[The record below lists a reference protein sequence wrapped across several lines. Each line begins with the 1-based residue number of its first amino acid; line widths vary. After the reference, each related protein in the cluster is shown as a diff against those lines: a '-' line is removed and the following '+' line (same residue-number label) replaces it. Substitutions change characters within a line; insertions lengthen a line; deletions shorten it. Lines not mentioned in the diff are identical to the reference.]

1 MDELDEL
8 FGQSPA
14 METVRESIR
23 RLVARQQ
30 PGRRLP
36 AILIQGQTGTGKGLV
51 AHLIHRLGPRARGP
65 FVDVN
70 CAAIPEAL
78 LEAELFGF
86 ERGAFTDARRAKAGL
101 FQTAHQGTLFLD
113 EIALLPEVLQAKLLT
128 VIEEGAVRRLGST
141 RSEPADAWI
150 VSATNADLP
159 AAIRDRRFREDLYH
173 RLAVL
178 TIKLP
183 PLREREGDTL
193 LLAERFLARVC
204 TDYGLPPKALTPDAR
219 ERLMAYSWPGNVREL
234 ANVIERAALQADGPT
249 VSARH
254 LELREEASLASGAAR
269 ALGGAPGASMD
280 DAMRDHL
287 RATLEQTGWNIS
299 RTAAILRISR
309 NTLRARI
316 EKLGLRSGVDTQ
328 AETQVDE
335 QGQAVSVTTGPSAA
349 PEAVVVPVKAAAA
362 PTPQGSITL
371 PPIRWQRRRITLL
384 RASLTV
390 PETDD
395 ELPETSRVLELL
407 VDKIHTFGG
416 RVEELGHTGLDASFG
431 LEPIEDA
438 PRRAANAAMA
448 LLKAVQRVRSQ
459 NAEML
464 GVKIAIHTGSYTIGQ
479 INHALQID
487 QTAKRQA
494 GAILDALLE
503 AAEPDSAVVSAATVP
518 FLERRFELIPAGSLG
533 GSVDRPHRLVGP
545 EPTGFGPLARM
556 GKFVGRRHELELLQ
570 NRWASALR
578 GHGQVVGVVGEPG
591 VGKSRLVREFIG
603 ALGTGRRLVLE
614 TASVALGNPAPY
626 LAIIELLRG
635 CFQLDGGEE
644 ADAIRGK
651 VSEALRGLDEGL
663 LPALPALLTLLD
675 VPVPDPQWQGLA
687 PAQRRKRT
695 FDGVKRLLLR
705 ESRRQPLLL
714 VFEDAHWVDAETQ
727 ALLDSFVD
735 GLPTAHVLL
744 LLTYRPEYEHGW
756 GSKSFYTQLR
766 VDPLPPESAAE
777 LLHDLLGDHPS
788 LQPLTSRLIEWTD
801 GNPFFLEESVR
812 TLVETGALAG
822 ERAAYRLTTP
832 VDTIQV
838 PATVEEVLAG
848 RIDRLAAEQRRL
860 LQSAAVIGKDVPYPI
875 LVAIADLPE
884 EAMGESLRQ
893 LQAAEFLY
901 EASPAPEAAYTF
913 KHALTREV
921 AYASLAHGKRALHA
935 RILAVMETV
944 YADRLEEQIDRL
956 AHHAFQGHVW
966 DKAVDY
972 LRQAGTKASTR
983 SASRDAV
990 GYFDQA
996 LAALKHLPGSRETM
1010 EQDLDL
1016 RFEIRTALQTLG
1028 EFGPMLAHL
1037 QKAEALAES
1046 LTDARRLGWVS
1057 AYLTD
1062 YFRLTGDQNRAI
1074 EAGERA
1080 LRSAESLNDFALQVA
1095 TYTWLGQALYGR
1107 GEYRRAA
1114 TFFRKNVEA
1123 LVGSRLTE
1131 RFGAPQPRSIHSRTC
1146 LVWCLAELGEFPEG
1160 IVRGEEALKLAEPLD
1175 HPLSLTTACA
1185 GLGYLYLAQ
1194 GELAKAAS
1202 LLERGLEATRTGNSP
1217 LWFPRV
1223 AAALG
1228 LVYALSRRAPE
1239 GVALLEEAVE
1249 RAAAMKMMGGH
1260 SLLLIGLGEGY
1271 RLADRVGDAADVA
1284 EQGLRLAR
1292 DHGERAYEAR
1302 ALRLLADVAPRS
1314 SPPAIERAVE
1324 QATRALALAEELEL
1338 RPLAAHCHLT
1348 LGRIS
1353 THAGK
1358 ADSVRRHLGSAA
1370 ALFREM
1376 NMALWLSET
1385 DADLQRLR

>member
-1 MDELDEL
+1 MDELAEL
-8 FGQSPA
+8 FGQSAA
-14 METVRESIR
+14 MAAVRETIR

-36 AILIQGQTGTGKGLV
+36 AILIQGETGTGKGLV
-51 AHLIHRLGPRARGP
+51 AHLIHRLGPRSRGP

-70 CAAIPEAL
+70 CAAIPEPL

-113 EIALLPEVLQAKLLT
+113 EIGLLPEVLQAKLLT
-128 VIEEGAVRRLGST
+128 VIEERAVRRLGST
-141 RSEPADAWI
+141 RTEPADAWI
-150 VSATNADLP
+150 ISASNADLP
-159 AAIRDRRFREDLYH
+159 TAIREHRFREDLYH

-183 PLREREGDTL
+183 PLRERGGDAL
-193 LLAERFLARVC
+193 LLAERFLATVC
-204 TDYGLPPKALTPDAR
+204 TDYGLPTRALASDAR
-219 ERLMAYSWPGNVREL
+219 ERLVAYSWPGNVREL
-234 ANVIERAALQADGPT
+234 ANVIERAALQADGST

-254 LELREEASLASGAAR
+254 LELREEASLASAGAR
-269 ALGGAPGASMD
+269 EPGGGAGVSMD

-287 RATLEQTGWNIS
+287 RTTLEQTGWNIS

-328 AETQVDE
+328 GAAQAGDRS
-335 QGQAVSVTTGPSAA
+335 QAVSAATAPSAA
-349 PEAVVVPVKAAAA
+349 AESVLVPVRAAAE
-362 PTPQGSITL
+362 PIPQGSITL

-384 RASLTV
+384 RASLTIS
-390 PETDD
+390 EADD
-395 ELPETSRVLELL
+395 DPPETSRVLELL

-416 RVEELGHTGLDASFG
+416 RVEDLGHTGLDASFG

-448 LLKAVQRVRSQ
+448 LLMAVERVRGQ
-459 NAEML
+459 NAEIL
-464 GVKIAIHTGSYTIGQ
+464 AVKIAIHTGSYTIGQ
-479 INHALQID
+479 INHGLQID

-494 GAILDALLE
+494 GAILDALVE
-503 AAEPDSAVVSAATVP
+503 AAEPGSVVVSAATVP
-518 FLERRFELIPAGSLG
+518 FLERRFELAPAGSLG
-533 GSVDRPHRLVGP
+533 GSVDQPHRLVGR

-556 GKFVGRRHELELLQ
+556 GKFVGRHYELELLR

-578 GHGQVVGVVGEPG
+578 GHGQLVGVVGEPG
-591 VGKSRLVREFIG
+591 VGKSRLVREFIN
-603 ALGTGRRLVLE
+603 ALGAGQRRVLE
-614 TASVALGNPAPY
+614 IASVALGNPAPY
-626 LAIIELLRG
+626 LPIVELLRR
-635 CFQLDGGEE
+635 CFQLDGGED
-644 ADAIRGK
+644 ADVIRGK
-651 VSEALRGLDEGL
+651 VSDALRGLDEGL

-675 VPVPDPQWQGLA
+675 VPVPDPHWQGLA
-687 PAQRRKRT
+687 PAQRRQRT

-788 LQPLTSRLIEWTD
+788 LRPLTSRLIEWTE

-812 TLVETGALAG
+812 TLAESGALAG
-822 ERAAYRLTTP
+822 ERGAYRLTTP
-832 VDTIQV
+832 VDSIQV
-838 PATVEEVLAG
+838 PATVEEVLAA

-884 EAMGESLRQ
+884 EAIGESLRQ

-901 EASPAPEAAYTF
+901 ETSPTPDAEYTF

-935 RILAVMETV
+935 RILAVMETL
-944 YADRLEEQIDRL
+944 YEDRLEEHIDRL

-966 DKAVDY
+966 DKAVGY
-972 LRQAGTKASTR
+972 LRQAGARAADR

-990 GYFDQA
+990 GYFDHA
-996 LAALKHLPGSRETM
+996 LAALTHLPSTRATM

-1016 RFEIRTALQTLG
+1016 RFEIRNVLQTLG

-1037 QKAEALAES
+1037 QKAETLAET
-1046 LTDARRLGWVS
+1046 LANDLRLGWVA

-1062 YFRLTGDQNRAI
+1062 YFRLTGDQTRAI

-1080 LRSAESLNDFALQVA
+1080 LRVAESLKDFPLQVA

-1114 TFFRKNVEA
+1114 MFFRRNVEA
-1123 LVGSRLTE
+1123 LVGSRLID

-1146 LVWCLAELGEFPEG
+1146 LVWCLAELGEFQEG
-1160 IVRGEEALKLAEPLD
+1160 IARGEEALQLAQPLD
-1175 HPLSLTTACA
+1175 HPQSLTTACA
-1185 GLGYLYLAQ
+1185 GLGYLYLRQ
-1194 GELAKAAS
+1194 GELPKAVS
-1202 LLERGLEATRTGNSP
+1202 LLERGLEATRTGNNL

-1223 AAALG
+1223 ASALG
-1228 LVYALSRRAPE
+1228 LAYARAGRSRE
-1239 GVALLEEAVE
+1239 GLALLEEAVE
-1249 RAAAMKMMGGH
+1249 QGAAMKMMGGH

-1271 RLADRVGDAADVA
+1271 LLAERVADAAVVA
-1284 EQGLRLAR
+1284 EQGLGLAR
-1292 DHGERAYEAR
+1292 EHGERGYEAR
-1302 ALRLLADVAPRS
+1302 ALRLLADIALRS
-1314 SPPAIERAVE
+1314 DPLLTECVVE
-1324 QATRALALAEELEL
+1324 QATRALALADELEL
-1338 RPLAAHCHLT
+1338 RPLAAHCHLM
-1348 LGRIS
+1348 LGRVS
-1353 THAGK
+1353 CREGK
-1358 ADSVRRHLGSAA
+1358 TESAERHLGRAA
-1370 ALFREM
+1370 ALYREM
-1376 NMALWLSET
+1376 NMALWLSE
-1385 DADLQRLR
+1385 AEANLQRLH

>member
-150 VSATNADLP
+150 VSATNADLL

-193 LLAERFLARVC
+193 LLAERFLGKVC
-204 TDYGLPPKALTPDAR
+204 TDYGLPPKALGPDAR

-249 VSARH
+249 VSARQ
-254 LELREEASLASGAAR
+254 LELREVASLPSAADR
-269 ALGGAPGASMD
+269 ALGSAPGASMD

-287 RATLEQTGWNIS
+287 RATLEQAGWNIS
-299 RTAAILRISR
+299 RTAGILRISR

-316 EKLGLRSGVDTQ
+316 EKLGLRSGPDTQ
-328 AETQVDE
+328 GALQARERI
-335 QGQAVSVTTGPSAA
+335 QAVPATTTPKTA
-349 PEAVVVPVKAAAA
+349 PEAVVVPMQAA
-362 PTPQGSITL
+362 TPIPQDPITL

-390 PETDD
+390 PEADD
-395 ELPETSRVLELL
+395 DRPETSRVLELL

-416 RVEELGHTGLDASFG
+416 RVEELGQTGLDASFG

-448 LLKAVQRVRSQ
+448 LLKAVPRVRSQ
-459 NAEML
+459 NAEIL
-464 GVKIAIHTGSYTIGQ
+464 AVKIAIHTGSYTIGQ

-503 AAEPDSAVVSAATVP
+503 AAEPDSTVVSAATVP
-518 FLERRFELIPAGSLG
+518 FLERRFELVPAGSLG
-533 GSVDRPHRLVGP
+533 GSVARPHRLVGP

-556 GKFVGRRHELELLQ
+556 GKFVGRRYELELLQ

-578 GHGQVVGVVGEPG
+578 GHGQLVGVVGEPG

-603 ALGTGRRLVLE
+603 ALGAGRRLVLE

-644 ADAIRGK
+644 GDAIRGK

-675 VPVPDPQWQGLA
+675 VPVPDPEWQALA

-832 VDTIQV
+832 VDSIQV

-875 LVAIADLPE
+875 LAAIADLPE

-944 YADRLEEQIDRL
+944 YADRIEEQIDRL

-972 LRQAGTKASTR
+972 LRQAGTKASRR

-996 LAALKHLPGSRETM
+996 LAVLKHLPISRETM
-1010 EQDLDL
+1010 ERDLDL
-1016 RFEIRTALQTLG
+1016 RFEIRNALQTLG

-1146 LVWCLAELGEFPEG
+1146 LVWCLADLGEFPEG

-1228 LVYALSRRAPE
+1228 LVYSLAQRPRE
-1239 GVALLEEAVE
+1239 GLALLEEAVE
-1249 RAAAMKMMGGH
+1249 RAAAMRMMGGH

-1271 RLADRVGDAADVA
+1271 RLADRVGDASGVA
-1284 EQGLRLAR
+1284 EHGLRLAR

-1302 ALRLLADVAPRS
+1302 ALRLLADLALRLD
-1314 SPPAIERAVE
+1314 PPASERAVE
-1324 QATRALALAEELEL
+1324 QATRALALADELEL

-1348 LGRIS
+1348 LGQAS
-1353 THAGK
+1353 THEGK
-1358 ADSVRRHLGSAA
+1358 AESAKRHLGSAA
-1370 ALFREM
+1370 SLFREM
-1376 NMALWLSET
+1376 HMGLWLSEAE
-1385 DADLQRLR
+1385 ADLQRLR